1 MVLVLAFILLLEG
14 GLYSKISVLVALP
27 LHELLPEESVATVLV
42 EAIGAKD
49 LREVIRHG
57 VVLLLALT
65 LLAITFLHL
74 LDKLLEHLGVLL
86 GEVRLLLASLLVTH
100 GVVDGAEGDW
110 LMNSCNAHKSG
121 LYKRD

>member
-1 MVLVLAFILLLEG
+1 M
-14 GLYSKISVLVALP
+14 ALP
-27 LHELLPEESVATVLV
+27 LHELLPEESVAAFLV

-100 GVVDGAEGDW
+100 GVVNGAEGDW